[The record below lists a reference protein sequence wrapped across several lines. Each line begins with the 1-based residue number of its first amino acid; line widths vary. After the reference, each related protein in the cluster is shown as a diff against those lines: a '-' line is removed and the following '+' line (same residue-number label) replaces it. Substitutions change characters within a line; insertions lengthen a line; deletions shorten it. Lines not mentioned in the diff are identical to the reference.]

1 MRLSRIDLLPLLTI
15 VAGGLV
21 GGLVSFSFLASSPS
35 GVPAPDPV
43 VAPALTLEDRF
54 EMEIESLEN
63 RLRRALEVAETYIR
77 LAEGDQSEADL
88 ALAQYFGEVELTP
101 EQWQRTLRSLGYI
114 Q

>member
-54 EMEIESLEN
+54 GVEIESLQN
-63 RLRRALEVAETYIR
+63 RQRTAVEVVEAYVR
-77 LAEGDQSEADL
+77 LATSNIRPISQ
-88 ALAQYFGEVELTP
+88 
-101 EQWQRTLRSLGYI
+101 
-114 Q
+114 